1 MSQRSAADK
10 AIVSGSIRTLDPE
23 RSHATA
29 VAFRDGTIA
38 AVGSDAEVRAAC
50 DGATEIVDG
59 RGMAV
64 VPGIVDGH
72 IHPFW
77 PDHVAG
83 ADLTR
88 CATLA
93 ELRAALA
100 SERERSD
107 GGWVRGWGV
116 DYGVFR
122 DTGISGELL
131 DQAVGGEPAVITI
144 MDQHTALAT
153 PRALELAGVSGRA
166 GRSGGER
173 RGSPAR
179 SAQRHAS
186 QCGVRA

>member
-1 MSQRSAADK
+1 
-10 AIVSGSIRTLDPE
+10 
-23 RSHATA
+23 
-29 VAFRDGTIA
+29 
-38 AVGSDAEVRAAC
+38 
-50 DGATEIVDG
+50 
-59 RGMAV
+59 MAV

-100 SERERSD
+100 SKRERSD

>member
-1 MSQRSAADK
+1 
-10 AIVSGSIRTLDPE
+10 
-23 RSHATA
+23 
-29 VAFRDGTIA
+29 
-38 AVGSDAEVRAAC
+38 
-50 DGATEIVDG
+50 
-59 RGMAV
+59 
-64 VPGIVDGH
+64 
-72 IHPFW
+72 
-77 PDHVAG
+77 
-83 ADLTR
+83 
-88 CATLA
+88 
-93 ELRAALA
+93 
-100 SERERSD
+100 
-107 GGWVRGWGV
+107 VRGWGV

>member
-1 MSQRSAADK
+1 
-10 AIVSGSIRTLDPE
+10 
-23 RSHATA
+23 
-29 VAFRDGTIA
+29 
-38 AVGSDAEVRAAC
+38 
-50 DGATEIVDG
+50 
-59 RGMAV
+59 MAV
-64 VPGIVDGH
+64 VPGIVDGP
-72 IHPFW
+72 IQPFW

-107 GGWVRGWGV
+107 GGWVRGSGV

-179 SAQRHAS
+179 SAPRHAS